1 MDELHGTRSHAERQ
15 RPDAPV
21 VQSQYIDLVKRIA
34 SEFTA
39 LRSEVSALR
48 HRVEQLEQS
57 TGGKP

>member
-21 VQSQYIDLVKRIA
+21 VQSQFMDLVKRV
-34 SEFTA
+34 SVEFNA

-48 HRVEQLEQS
+48 RRVEQLES
-57 TGGKP
+57 RGGKS